1 MRGSDGGMTLKVG
14 RFKGRLR
21 HPINPN
27 IAPNANGDNGE
38 NRSNGDNGNIGAN
51 GDNDDIKETRR

>member
-1 MRGSDGGMTLKVG
+1 MRGSDGGITLKVG

-27 IAPNANGDNGE
+27 IAPNFYVA
-38 NRSNGDNGNIGAN
+38 SYSLGAN
-51 GDNDDIKETRR
+51 LVVTNPERGALRSQLK